1 MATISSIN
9 PATGAVQYE
18 PLAETS
24 SAELQDVVERSR
36 QAFSSWASTPAA
48 KRAVVLRQIAL
59 ALEDQA
65 DDLAAL
71 ADSETALGI
80 PRLVGEVARTVFQI
94 RMFATELDNGELLA
108 SHVDEPVEGPPP
120 AGRPRLSR
128 RVVPIGPVAVFGA
141 SNFPFAFAELGGD
154 TASALAAG
162 CTVVVKEH
170 PGHPQ
175 LAATVVEVAREAISS
190 AGADP
195 DILQGVRGLEAGRKL
210 VSHPAIRAAGFTG
223 SEVAGRALF
232 DLAVSRPQPIPF
244 YGELGSV
251 NPVFISQATLD
262 ERFEAVAAD
271 AAGSITLGRGQFC
284 TKPSLIFVPQHDG
297 FLEALRSEI
306 AGVSAGPLLAPSSAD
321 RFMASVKSLQTAP
334 GITELVAPSQSED
347 RLEIG
352 ASVLSVSMRDFLAQ
366 PESYLTECFG
376 PTALLVI
383 CESEDDFRDAIDH
396 LEGALVATIQA
407 VPGRDDALVGELVQS
422 LSEIAG
428 RIVMNAWPT
437 GLAVTPWQHHG
448 GPYPA
453 STSPLHTSVGL
464 QAMMRFVRPVVLQ
477 NASAS
482 DWPSLVATWES

>member
-1 MATISSIN
+1 MAAISSIN

-18 PLAETS
+18 PFEETS
-24 SAELQDVVERSR
+24 SAELQSVLERSR
-36 QAFSSWASTPAA
+36 HAFSLWSSTTAA
-48 KRAVVLRQIAL
+48 KRAVVLRAIAQ

-65 DDLAAL
+65 DELAVI

-94 RMFATELDNGELLA
+94 RMFATELDNGELLS

-128 RVVPIGPVAVFGA
+128 RCVAIGPVAVFGA

-170 PGHPQ
+170 PGHPHLAAMVMQ
-175 LAATVVEVAREAISS
+175 LARDAISHTGTS
-190 AGADP
+190 P
-195 DILQGVRGLEAGRKL
+195 DILQGVRGLEAGREL
-210 VSHPAIRAAGFTG
+210 VSHPFIRAAGFTG

-232 DLAVSRPQPIPF
+232 DLAVSRPHPIPF

-262 ERFEAVAAD
+262 QRFESLAAD

-284 TKPSLIFVPQHDG
+284 TKPSLIFVPQHEG
-297 FLEALRSEI
+297 FLGALRSEI
-306 AGVSAGPLLAPSSAD
+306 AGVGAGPLLAPSSAD
-321 RFMASVKSLQTAP
+321 RFMASVQSLSAAP

-347 RLEIG
+347 RLEVG
-352 ASVLSVSMRDFLAQ
+352 ASVLSVSLRDFLAQ

-376 PTALLVI
+376 PTALLVL
-383 CESEDDFRDAIDH
+383 CEGEEDFKAAVEH
-396 LEGALVATIQA
+396 LEGALVATIHA
-407 VPGRDDALVGELVQS
+407 VPGHDDALVSELVPS
-422 LSEIAG
+422 LSDIAG
-428 RIVMNAWPT
+428 RIVLNAWPT

-477 NASAS
+477 NVSGS
-482 DWPSLVATWES
+482 DWPSLVADWEA